1 MSFPSSFQ
9 RLDAPQR
16 VDAFPG
22 RTDRFLIEQLKQ
34 GQQRAFQ
41 VVYQRY
47 ARLVYTLALRIVKS
61 VEDAED
67 ITQEI
72 FLALCRQCQYDSR
85 RGSLKTFLA
94 VSARSRAIDRL
105 RSRTVHH
112 KALSHLS
119 ATTAHCTA
127 ANPLEHVVNEQT
139 AEHVNYALCQ
149 LSRKERVV
157 LEKAYYEDLSQSQI
171 ARHFCIPL
179 GTVKSRSRQGLRKLR
194 GMLEDAA

>member
-1 MSFPSSFQ
+1 MSSHSSTQ
-9 RLDAPQR
+9 RLDALQKLDGPSNR
-16 VDAFPG
+16 ADG
-22 RTDRFLIEQLKQ
+22 TLMEQLKA
-34 GQQRAFQ
+34 GQQSAFQ
-41 VVYQRY
+41 VIYQRY

-139 AEHVNYALCQ
+139 AEHVHYALCQ
-149 LSRKERVV
+149 LSLKERVV

-194 GMLEDAA
+194 GILEEAA